1 MTLTNSMKLLN
12 VISEIATDLSNVYSF
27 SKIERSNDP
36 SERDKTIY
44 NFDTESGKTYKVSFF
59 PSSGRYIPDGTYIR
73 EYAPYDMLGWQGT
86 GINNKSMT
94 GENKALKVNA
104 TVMAITIDWLNY
116 NKDKDSFFQL
126 LIKPVDKR
134 RYRLVKMFIKNHI
147 GSQYDIK
154 YNLSSAVGEDTII
167 IRNIGD
173 KGRYYNTD
181 TQMWEKNKKE

>member
-1 MTLTNSMKLLN
+1 MTLTNNMKLLN

-36 SERDKTIY
+36 SERDTTVY

-59 PSSGRYIPDGTYIR
+59 SRSSRHIPDGTYIR

-104 TVMAITIDWLNY
+104 TVMAITIDWLN
-116 NKDKDSFFQL
+116 NNKDSFFQL

-134 RYRLVKMFIKNHI
+134 RYRLVKMFVDNHI

-154 YNLSSAVGEDTII
+154 YSLSSAVGEDTII
-167 IRNIGD
+167 IRNIGQ
-173 KGRYYNTD
+173 KEKYYNMD
-181 TQMWEKNKKE
+181 TQMWEKD